1 MKCIFSYFQKDN
13 TSIMLI
19 GIKAYGYL
27 SFESHLDHPLVR
39 VEKSVDHIR
48 ELLHNSIAQIS
59 NMVVKLIL
67 VQKSKNHKLFSKV
80 QYAIKNSNFINHI
93 AQYQFFKI

>member
-1 MKCIFSYFQKDN
+1 
-13 TSIMLI
+13 MLI

-67 VQKSKNHKLFSKV
+67 VQKTKNHKLFSKV